1 MVHGPLNLINMLD
14 YWRDH
19 CSIDGGKVREV
30 SYRAVAPIYA
40 GEIYDI
46 SAQAQ
51 AAEERPQRWEAFV
64 QKEGKTCMRGEI
76 LGA

>member
-1 MVHGPLNLINMLD
+1 VVHGPLNLINMLD

-19 CSIDGGKVREV
+19 CSVDGGKVREI

-40 GEIYDI
+40 GETYDI
-46 SAQAQ
+46 SVQAHT
-51 AAEERPQRWEAFV
+51 AEEGSPLWAVLV
-64 QKEGKTCMRGEI
+64 QKEGRTCMTGEI